1 MKWSNIKTTIHK
13 ELRGVFRDRKS
24 FLTLIA
30 LPFIIPFYILLMGYM
45 FEIMEDSNYVIG
57 ANYEIS
63 NTEKTIINEIGEL
76 DFKYYKDEKAL
87 KEAYDNKLISAYVI
101 KEDKTYTIYSDMSS
115 NKGTMIYSYVSAY
128 LTAYNQNLANN
139 YIISQDIDPEKVF
152 NNIKIESKTLGDEG
166 KDVMLMML
174 IGISI
179 TYITMII
186 VISTSTVATDATA
199 GEKERGTLETLLT
212 FPIKSSEIITGKY
225 LAISICGMI
234 LGLFALLLL
243 IPTLSLGKVLF
254 ESFENFNTNFSAV
267 SIIMTVFII
276 IITSL
281 LSSGIAMA
289 LAGNTKTYK
298 EAQSALQGLSFI
310 SMIPMFIELLDMDS
324 KYFDLI
330 PLANCGLAL
339 NRVLT
344 DDFTLTSLFVMLI
357 STIIYT
363 VIIIIYISKQYKSE
377 KTLFG

>member
-24 FLTLIA
+24 LLTLIA

-76 DFKYYKDEKAL
+76 DFEYYKDEKAL

-139 YIISQDIDPEKVF
+139 YIVSQDIDPEKVF

-234 LGLFALLLL
+234 LGLFALILL
-243 IPTLSLGKVLF
+243 IPTLSLGKILF

-281 LSSGIAMA
+281 LSAGIAMA

>member
-101 KEDKTYTIYSDMSS
+101 KKDKTYTIYSDMSS

-254 ESFENFNTNFSAV
+254 ESFENFNTNFSAI